1 MNYLAIDTSGSH
13 LTVIA
18 VKGERKSIFHEQN
31 AGLQHSVRLMHAVAR
46 TMEEVELCGK
56 DADFFV
62 AVVGPGSFTG
72 IRIGVATVKALA
84 YAFQKPVKSVTS
96 LDLAAY
102 DKGSAE
108 KTLAL
113 VDARHGHF
121 YACTYDGR
129 VAGKAEYLPESE
141 VERLAEG
148 YHPVCVGNCSRADF
162 SSANLVEGLTFA
174 AESKPLL
181 ADAEELVPLY
191 VRKSQAE
198 EGR

>member
-18 VKGERKSIFHEQN
+18 KHGEKQSILHQQN
-31 AGLQHSVRLMHAVAR
+31 AGLQHSVRLMHAVQSA
-46 TMEEVELCGK
+46 MDEVNLCGE
-56 DADFFV
+56 DVDFLV

-72 IRIGVATVKALA
+72 IRIGVATIKALA
-84 YAFQKPVKSVTS
+84 YAWNKPVKSVTS

-121 YACTYDGR
+121 YVCAYDGLS
-129 VAGKAEYLPESE
+129 AGQAKYLPESE
-141 VERLAEG
+141 VERLSAQ
-148 YHPVCVGNCSRADF
+148 YVPVCVGNCSREGYGV
-162 SSANLVEGLTFA
+162 ANLVDGLTSA
-174 AESKPLL
+174 AEKKPLL
-181 ADAEELVPLY
+181 EDAEALVPLY

>member
-13 LTVIA
+13 LTVVA
-18 VKGERKSIFHEQN
+18 VKGEQKSIFHEQN
-31 AGLQHSVRLMHAVAR
+31 AGLQHSVRLMQAVESAMQEAGLR
-46 TMEEVELCGK
+46 GEDV
-56 DADFFV
+56 DFFA

-84 YAFQKPVKSVTS
+84 FAFGKPVKSVTS
-96 LDLAAY
+96 LDVAAY

-121 YACTYDGR
+121 YACTYE
-129 VAGKAEYLPESE
+129 GKACGTAAYLPESE
-141 VERLAEG
+141 VDRLAAT
-148 YHPVCVGNCSRADF
+148 YAPVCVGQCSRADF
-162 SSANLVEGLTFA
+162 GRADLVRGLMCA
-174 AESKPLL
+174 AEQKPLL
-181 ADAEELVPLY
+181 CSAELLVPLY